1 MPMNG
6 TSESM
11 PPCRV
16 APFPCRLAAP
26 RPSKLATS
34 SLCHE
39 SCPAGHACRSWTS
52 CAWALVPAHRSWPES
67 CRGAQ
72 APRWRYWDVD
82 ERLEPS
88 DEGGLELAEIEDS
101 ARLTALVQ
109 RGFDT
114 VLRHFRISF
123 DDHST
128 YDVICRWIR
137 IEYEPRRRN

>member
-1 MPMNG
+1 M
-6 TSESM
+6 
-11 PPCRV
+11 
-16 APFPCRLAAP
+16 
-26 RPSKLATS
+26 
-34 SLCHE
+34 
-39 SCPAGHACRSWTS
+39 PAG
-52 CAWALVPAHRSWPES
+52 
-67 CRGAQ
+67 RGPRAQ
-72 APRWRYWDVD
+72 GRWCPRASFVAGVLPWGGHAPRWRYWDVD

-101 ARLTALVQ
+101 ARLTTLVQ

-128 YDVICRWIR
+128 YDVIRRWIR